1 MKEFICLFVLLV
13 VGFFLYRKSKQV
25 SRVHV
30 IEAKTKLVETPPK
43 ETLELT
49 SNFVKPNNAFHH
61 VFRNVSRNLSSQSK
75 LSLSGQGI
83 ERFYSQATV
92 EEPLY
97 AYVKQ
102 LIEKAIQKFAKL
114 KPGIDFYLKD
124 ITEIYQQVDSH
135 GNQRYIAKCFIYDI
149 RNFYQLKLL
158 VDVII
163 ISGTMYVN
171 YLGED
176 FSSVNNVLNR
186 YDYRIDDAGYMMK
199 RNMIRDNMKE
209 IVDGYYRQYYNI
221 IGYDE
226 SPIDYSHYI
235 SKLNVVHN
243 CDISELSN
251 YYVPPEIPSLYDPR
265 FGKKDELSW
274 NEFGIQQP
282 TGDRFQINNNSTVRQ
297 PNIPLDS
304 PGSNPYTRSYE
315 GDYSFLQS
323 VGLGNGGV
331 VVTSS
336 HFM

>member
-1 MKEFICLFVLLV
+1 
-13 VGFFLYRKSKQV
+13 
-25 SRVHV
+25 
-30 IEAKTKLVETPPK
+30 
-43 ETLELT
+43 
-49 SNFVKPNNAFHH
+49 
-61 VFRNVSRNLSSQSK
+61 
-75 LSLSGQGI
+75 
-83 ERFYSQATV
+83 
-92 EEPLY
+92 
-97 AYVKQ
+97 
-102 LIEKAIQKFAKL
+102 
-114 KPGIDFYLKD
+114 
-124 ITEIYQQVDSH
+124 
-135 GNQRYIAKCFIYDI
+135 
-149 RNFYQLKLL
+149 
-158 VDVII
+158 
-163 ISGTMYVN
+163 
-171 YLGED
+171 
-176 FSSVNNVLNR
+176 
-186 YDYRIDDAGYMMK
+186 
-199 RNMIRDNMKE
+199 MIRDNMKE
-209 IVDGYYRQYYNI
+209 IVDSYYKQYYNI

-304 PGSNPYTRSYE
+304 PGSIVYDSYE
-315 GDYSFLQS
+315 GEYSFLQS